1 MRHALRKDDIEP
13 EVVKALRAMGCKVEI
28 IGQPLDLL
36 VWHRGR
42 TLLVECKDADG
53 RISKTQAEF
62 MASWPGEYHVVRSPR
77 EAVEAVLGKD
87 ALK

>member
-53 RISKTQAEF
+53 KGLNKKQTEF
-62 MASWPGEYHVVRSPR
+62 IAAWPGEIHVVRSPT
-77 EAVEAVLGKD
+77 EAVNAVLGGIK
-87 ALK
+87 